1 MNTIEL
7 LRARINNMVNVS
19 QNKAVLKEL
28 DKILKK
34 AVSEEVYQLSDAE
47 NELLN
52 LAEEDIKYGRV
63 ISQEELD
70 KKDDEWMV

>member
-1 MNTIEL
+1 MNSIEL

-19 QNKAVLKEL
+19 ENEAVLKVL

-52 LAEEDIKYGRV
+52 LSEEDIKYGRV

>member
-1 MNTIEL
+1 MNSIEL

-19 QNKAVLKEL
+19 ENEAVLKVL

-52 LAEEDIKYGRV
+52 LSEKDIKNGRV